1 MNRRLLPLSLL
12 LGGSGFCSLVY
23 QTVWLREFRLVF
35 GASTAAS
42 AAVLAIF
49 IGGLGLGG
57 LWLGERAE
65 RHPRPLAL
73 YAALEA
79 GIALSAALTPA
90 LLALS
95 RGVYLASGGSERLGG
110 TLATALRL
118 GLSALVLAVP
128 TLLMGGTMP
137 AAARAVVDEE
147 DTRRRSFAVL
157 YGANTLG
164 AVLGSALTTFVFL
177 EAFGSRRSL
186 WLAAL
191 FNLGVALVAA
201 LVSHQSPAFSPSP
214 AIRPAPAAPD
224 ETAEPARPAVARFAL
239 VAALLVGFVFF
250 LMELVWYRML
260 GPLLGGSVFTFG
272 TILAVALAGV
282 GAGSFLYA
290 LLGDRRPATLGGF
303 AATCLFEALFVAL
316 PYALGDRLA
325 ILAVVLRPLGAYG
338 FGGHVVA
345 WITVATLVIFPAAAV
360 AGAQFPLLIGLLGRG
375 REGVGRE
382 AGRAYAWNTAGA
394 ILGSLGGGFGLLP
407 LLGATRLW
415 CLVVVALVA
424 LGLGAAILRAR
435 DERAWSTLTTP
446 LIIGSTALLFL
457 LADGPTAAW
466 RHSPIGA
473 GRVPVAQIQSPQG
486 LQGWLNAQRHG
497 VRREFEGRESAV
509 GLDESSGLSFV
520 VGGKVDGNA
529 IYDGPTQVM
538 LGLAG
543 ALFHPDPRRS
553 LVIGLG
559 TGSTAGWLGAVPGM
573 ERVDVAELE
582 PSMLR
587 VAAECAPVNH
597 QALANP
603 KIHVILGDA
612 REIGTVG
619 QSRYDLVASEPSNPY
634 RAGVASLFTRDF
646 YEIAARRLAPGGLFL
661 QWLQTYEVDFQAVRT
676 IYATLR
682 SVFPYVETWQLRD
695 EDLMLVGSMTPIVHD
710 ADTLRGRIAAEPF
723 RTALRDTWRV
733 NSLEGFLAHH
743 IARPSFADAVAAGEQ
758 GLVNT
763 DDRCLVEFG
772 FARGVAANGRS
783 LSCADVSA
791 AAEQRGEQ
799 RPVIGGQVDWSLVE
813 DGRFAMPVLEGTAPA
828 LAATLTPE
836 QWQRGLAHK
845 HYVDGNLK
853 GALEAWRAQPRPP
866 SSPLELEIVAASL
879 ADAGEEESLALT
891 AKIRPFHP
899 AEAAGIEAWLRYRQG
914 DFDAT
919 AAALEQSFE
928 GHRTDPF
935 PSHLVMQRAFT
946 LAEDI
951 AQRGPGLA
959 DRMFLALSR
968 PFVLKALENH
978 RLLSRLQIARKLGPT
993 SRCLEAFAPL
1003 EPHPFWDGEM
1013 LAYRLACYEAQ
1024 QHPLAPRAAR
1034 DLADWRRSEP
1044 TAILG
1049 R

>member
-1 MNRRLLPLSLL
+1 MNRRVLALALL
-12 LGGSGFCSLVY
+12 LCGSGFCSLVY

-49 IGGLGLGG
+49 IGGLGIGG

-90 LLALS
+90 LLGLS
-95 RGVYLASGGSERLGG
+95 RWVYLASGGSERLGG
-110 TLATALRL
+110 VLATVLRL
-118 GLSALVLAVP
+118 VLSALVLAAP
-128 TLLMGGTMP
+128 TIAMGGTMP
-137 AAARAVVDEE
+137 AAARAVVD
-147 DTRRRSFAVL
+147 DSDARRRSFAIL

-201 LVSHQSPAFSPSP
+201 LVSHQSPAFASPP
-214 AIRPAPAAPD
+214 PAPADAAP
-224 ETAEPARPAVARFAL
+224 APPQQPARPAEIRFAL
-239 VAALLVGFVFF
+239 VAALLVGLVFF

-282 GAGSFLYA
+282 GVGSILYA
-290 LLGDRRPATLGGF
+290 LLGERTPATLGGF
-303 AATCLFEALFVAL
+303 EATCLFEALFVAI

-325 ILAVVLRPLGAYG
+325 VLAVVLRPLGAYG

-345 WITVATLVIFPAAAV
+345 WITVAALVIFPAAAM

-382 AGRAYAWNTAGA
+382 AGRAYAWNTLGA

-407 LLGATRLW
+407 LLGATRVW
-415 CLVVVALVA
+415 SLVVLALVA
-424 LGLGAAILRAR
+424 LGLGAATLRAR
-435 DERAWSTLTTP
+435 SERRASSLLAP
-446 LIIGSTALLFL
+446 VILGSAAALLL

-473 GRVPVAQIQSPQG
+473 GRVSVHQIQSPQG
-486 LQGWLNAQRHG
+486 LRSWLNAQRHA
-497 VRREFEGRESAV
+497 VRRQFEGRESAV

-538 LGLAG
+538 LGLTG
-543 ALFHPDPRRS
+543 AILHPNPRRA

-559 TGSTAGWLGAVPGM
+559 TGSTAGWLGAVPSI

-597 QALANP
+597 SALDNP
-603 KIHVILGDA
+603 KIHVSIGDA

-619 QSRYDLVASEPSNPY
+619 STRYDLVASEPSNPY

-646 YEIAARRLAPGGLFL
+646 YEIVARRLSDQGLFL
-661 QWLQTYEVDFQAVRT
+661 QWVQAYEVDFQAVRT
-676 IYATLR
+676 IYATLH

-695 EDLMLVGSMTPIVHD
+695 DDLLLVGSMNPIAHD
-710 ADTLRGRIAAEPF
+710 AARLRARVAAEPF
-723 RTALRDTWRV
+723 ATALRDTWRV

-743 IARPSFADAVAAGEQ
+743 VARPSFADALAAVERGV
-758 GLVNT
+758 VNT

-772 FARGVAANGRS
+772 FARGVASNGRS
-783 LSCADVSA
+783 LAFAELRA
-791 AAEQRGEQ
+791 AADGRQEHHPAITGA
-799 RPVIGGQVDWSLVE
+799 VDWPLVE
-813 DGRFAMPVLEGTAPA
+813 DARFTTPVIEGNAP
-828 LAATLTPE
+828 TLSASLSPE
-836 QWQRGLAHK
+836 QWQRGLTHK

-853 GALEAWRAQPRPP
+853 ASLEAWRAQPRPP
-866 SSPLELEIVAASL
+866 ASPLEIEMFAADL
-879 ADAGEEESLALT
+879 ADAGEAESLVFT
-891 AKIRPFHP
+891 AQIRPFHP
-899 AEAAGIEAWLRYRQG
+899 AEADGIEAWLRYRQG
-914 DFDAT
+914 DLDAT
-919 AAALEQSFE
+919 TTALEQSFE
-928 GHRTDPF
+928 GHRHDPF
-935 PSHLVMQRAFT
+935 SSHIVMQRALS
-946 LAEDI
+946 LADDV
-951 AQRGPGLA
+951 ASRGPGHA
-959 DRMFLALSR
+959 DRLFAALER
-968 PFVLKALENH
+968 PFVLKALENQ
-978 RLLSRLQIARKLGPT
+978 RLLTRIQISRRLGP
-993 SRCLEAFAPL
+993 SPRCVAALAPL
-1003 EPHPFWDGEM
+1003 EPYPLWDGDL
-1013 LAYRLACYEAQ
+1013 LAHRLACYEAQ
-1024 QHPLAPRAAR
+1024 HHPLTAVAAR
-1034 DLADWRRSEP
+1034 DLAEWRRAEP
-1044 TAILG
+1044 TGVFG